1 MSRLESRVVA
11 VIVTYGNRAEIC
23 LRVIDAAFYNGVD
36 RVLVIDNGSPDEN
49 AAKLRSA
56 AANDARIV
64 LLRQDENLGSAGGIA
79 CGLVHAI
86 ALQPDYIWIL
96 DDDNLPNADCLIS
109 LLGTRSAMSPA
120 FPDAVLYC
128 YRGSTRSDD
137 LRAVTRGT
145 VKGYRRNAFLAF
157 SLGARLAGKI
167 RPQREKPTVLFPII
181 RTFFGPYGGMFAK
194 RQTFERLG
202 MPREDYFLYA
212 DDHEYC
218 SRMAR
223 LGIDQFLV
231 YPAQIH
237 DLDISFS
244 AVAGLLDP
252 AASGFKVYY
261 QVRNH
266 THLGMQSIDCR
277 FCYEINK
284 WTFLLLQIARARRS
298 LLRSPGL
305 VLKRLRLVLS
315 AISDGENCRLGRRE
329 EIQ

>member
-1 MSRLESRVVA
+1 MTRTTVA
-11 VIVTYGNRAEIC
+11 IIVTYGNRAELC
-23 LRVIDAAFYNGVD
+23 LRVIEAAFGNGVD
-36 RVLVIDNGSPDEN
+36 QVLVIDNGSPEEN
-49 AAKLRSA
+49 AAKLRFA

-79 CGLVHAI
+79 RGLERAI
-86 ALQPDYIWIL
+86 DLRPEYIWFL
-96 DDDNLPNADCLIS
+96 DDDNLPNADCLAR
-109 LLGTRSAMSPA
+109 LLCTQSAMSSV
-120 FPDAVLYC
+120 FPEAVLYC
-128 YRGSTRSDD
+128 YRGSTRIDD
-137 LRAVTRGT
+137 LHAITRGK
-145 VKGYRRNAFLAF
+145 VKRYRRNAFLGF
-157 SLGARLAGKI
+157 SFGARLVGKI
-167 RPQREKPTVLFPII
+167 RMYHTNRTVPYPII

-202 MPREDYFLYA
+202 KPREDYFLYA

-218 SRMAR
+218 SRMER

-244 AVAGLLDP
+244 AVAGPLDP
-252 AASGFKVYY
+252 AASGFKIYY

-266 THLGMQSIDCR
+266 THLGMQNINCR

-284 WTFLLLQIARARRS
+284 WTFLLLQIVRARRCF
-298 LLRSPGL
+298 LRSPGL

-315 AISDGENCRLGRRE
+315 AISDGENNRLGRFE
-329 EIQ
+329 GAL